1 LNFPEARY
9 YEKLA
14 SPTSDSEKGAA
25 VKCLLCPHFCRID
38 EGKTGI
44 CRVRRNEG
52 GTLRSLIYNRISAL
66 HLDPIEKKP
75 LYHFYP
81 GSEILSIG
89 AVGCNLGCG
98 FCQNWEL
105 VEGKPELQ
113 EITPDGLVREA
124 RDSGSVGIAFTYNE
138 PSIWFEFVL
147 DIARRFRRE
156 GLKNV
161 LVTNGFCNPE
171 PWAEMLPWIDAL
183 NIDLKSIR
191 EEFYKRNC
199 RARLEPVKKCI
210 ELAVRSCHV
219 EITNLVIPRHN
230 DSISDLS
237 ELIDYVASLGNEIPL
252 HFSRYHPS
260 YRFNEPPTSP
270 DILQTA
276 YELARRRLDYVY
288 LGNLASE
295 KGQNTYCPQCSSL
308 LIRRVGYRT
317 DSSGLAKNRCRQCH
331 REIEVVV

>member
-1 LNFPEARY
+1 MNYPEARY

-14 SPTSDSEKGAA
+14 SPSSDSEKGAA

-52 GTLRSLIYNRISAL
+52 GTLRSLIYNRVSAL

-75 LYHFYP
+75 LYHFHP
-81 GSEILSIG
+81 GSEILSVG
-89 AVGCNLGCG
+89 AVGCNLDCG

-105 VEGKPELQ
+105 VEGKPDLQ

-147 DIARRFRRE
+147 DTARRFRRE

-191 EEFYKRNC
+191 RN
-199 RARLEPVKKCI
+199 
-210 ELAVRSCHV
+210 S
-219 EITNLVIPRHN
+219 
-230 DSISDLS
+230 
-237 ELIDYVASLGNEIPL
+237 
-252 HFSRYHPS
+252 
-260 YRFNEPPTSP
+260 TSGIAGP
-270 DILQTA
+270 
-276 YELARRRLDYVY
+276 
-288 LGNLASE
+288 GW
-295 KGQNTYCPQCSSL
+295 
-308 LIRRVGYRT
+308 
-317 DSSGLAKNRCRQCH
+317 NR
-331 REIEVVV
+331 

>member
-1 LNFPEARY
+1 MNYPEARY
-9 YEKLA
+9 YEKLT
-14 SPTSDSEKGAA
+14 SPSSDSEKGAA

-75 LYHFYP
+75 LYHFHP
-81 GSEILSIG
+81 GREILSID
-89 AVGCNLGCG
+89 
-98 FCQNWEL
+98 EL
-105 VEGKPELQ
+105 VRQ
-113 EITPDGLVREA
+113 A

-147 DIARRFRRE
+147 DTARRFRSE

-317 DSSGLAKNRCRQCH
+317 DLSGLVKNRCRQCN
-331 REIEVVV
+331 REIEVIV